1 MKNYRLVTCIGV
13 LVLLAGC
20 TDGGEGM
27 ENGMPVKGKPRIK
40 AERINLVVDRTEKGD
55 PELRITNQKN
65 PLCEKFPDEDRFRK
79 GCLFAAKGEMVIAQ
93 FRLSGLPGWYFDEFQ
108 ICDAVDPN
116 RPVSYH
122 PDNCALINDHLDE
135 WRIVVDG
142 KSAQPNQ
149 QGQVSISG
157 FETGLTEF
165 GLVDINWLVGF
176 YYYRIRA
183 CTGTGDDKACASTDP
198 GAENKGH
205 D

>member
-108 ICDAVDPN
+108 ICHVVDPKD
-116 RPVSYH
+116 PGSYD
-122 PDNCALINDHLDE
+122 PDNCALTDNQLADWH
-135 WRIVVDG
+135 IVVG
-142 KSAQPNQ
+142 GEVAQPNI
-149 QGQVSISG
+149 QGRVSISG
-157 FETGLTEF
+157 FETGLTAF
-165 GLVDINWLVGF
+165 GLLDVNWLEAS
-176 YYYRIRA
+176 YYYRVRA
-183 CTGTGDDKACASTDP
+183 CSDDKTCVWTDP